1 MTSKKYKVGMY
12 GGKFMPMHKGH
23 LHCLEVASQMC
34 EKVWLIMFVGGKQE
48 EHILDSDY
56 HYYLD
61 VPERLTQV
69 ARAARMFDNV
79 IPVAINISDCKFEN
93 GEEDWDAETP
103 LVYYMVGHFDA
114 VFGSEPSYADYF
126 KRAYPW
132 ADYILVDPE
141 RKEVPISSTAVRNMG
156 EEERKE
162 WII

>member
-1 MTSKKYKVGMY
+1 MTGKKYKVGMY

-23 LHCLEVASQMC
+23 LHCLEVASDMC
-34 EKVWLIMFVGGKQE
+34 EYVYLVMFVGGKQE
-48 EHILDSDY
+48 EEILANDTREFLSY
-56 HYYLD
+56 E
-61 VPERLTQV
+61 ERVDQLHRV
-69 ARAARMFDNV
+69 AYMFDNV
-79 IPVAINISDCKFEN
+79 FPVVLDISDCRFEN

-103 LVYYMVGHFDA
+103 IVLWELGHFDA

>member
-1 MTSKKYKVGMY
+1 MSKKYKVGMY
-12 GGKFMPMHKGH
+12 GGKFMSMHKGH

-34 EKVWLIMFVGGKQE
+34 EKVYLIMFIGGKQE
-48 EHILDSDY
+48 EEILANKHEDY
-56 HYYLD
+56 LN
-61 VPERLTQV
+61 VIN
-69 ARAARMFDNV
+69 RAVQITKAKHMFDNV
-79 IPVAINISDCKFEN
+79 IPVILDIYDCRFEN
-93 GEEDWDAETP
+93 GEENWDAETP
-103 LVYYMVGHFDA
+103 LVLDTIGHFDA